1 MYERSAIVLE
11 RYFENLLEYRREGN
25 LRDNFYFYCELV
37 EKLEKYQVNYQKEF
51 IAIQDYNETLKK
63 IKTIQLT
70 QEKLYKRSAKLE
82 YNRNLLFN
90 NLDGKVE
97 EIEKC
102 IEKIEAE
109 VEKNNEDMK
118 STRVALI
125 NALGEFNEKKFELS
139 KCKRYKKM
147 AENDYNE
154 IYEKARS
161 NFDEIDQENV
171 GVIKAFAKFDNTDD
185 IIATLQENGSGEKI
199 PFNDGVIES
208 ATIFWLDIAKK
219 EAASYLTIYDKMV
232 KLMGDIDAGSA
243 KIELHKKYLRN
254 EKAKVDFIIAVKEYM
269 TQFLDYERMTI
280 IHGRKSHN
288 RLMSE
293 ACENFNADTVQIN
306 NLFELLLRET
316 TNKATKKAYKELY
329 NQSYLTEIKEKE
341 EKFKREKNRVN
352 LNTAT
357 LINSNYWRIE
367 GVRGIYTVFYKNVS
381 EVFGRDVEEFDIP
394 KEFDENVNED
404 SEEYDGEE
412 AEEVVVE
419 EVVEE
424 KKEEKKKEVPKMPFE
439 IHASLDIDLDDE
451 EEEEEEEDEVFKNF
465 KKINKKSKASEEENE
480 NEEDEDDELIMPSKV
495 NFDDDDDDDE
505 EDEID
510 FDDEEE
516 AIDDIDIQ
524 DDYEEDEDEED
535 EEESFDDDDDDYDEE
550 EEDTSFDFDDDEE
563 ESIVE
568 VKTKKTSKR
577 IAIPEDE
584 SDEIKELL
592 RKKIQSYDDLVDEVA
607 EDFEE
612 DEEFDIFG
620 EKYQNIDLS
629 DSDVIPAKT
638 RRKEDIEAEENA
650 QKDAIF
656 FENIR
661 KAQKPKIEEE
671 EDEPSFFGEIKKIT
685 SKRHSTIE
693 DEDIQE
699 PKSGMF
705 GKIKKIGTKKKKSSD
720 DVW

>member
-1 MYERSAIVLE
+1 MY
-11 RYFENLLEYRREGN
+11 N
-25 LRDNFYFYCELV
+25 FYCELV

-63 IKTIQLT
+63 IKQIQLT

-118 STRVALI
+118 SIKTALI
-125 NALGEFNEKKFELS
+125 ATLGEFNEKKFELS

-154 IYEKARS
+154 IYEKAKA

-171 GVIKAFAKFDNTDD
+171 AEIKAFAKFDNTDD

-199 PFNDGVIES
+199 PFNEGVIEC
-208 ATIFWLDIAKK
+208 ATIFGVDIAKK
-219 EAASYLTIYDKMV
+219 EAAAYLTIYDKMV
-232 KLMGDIDAGSA
+232 KLMADIDAGSA

-254 EKAKVDFIIAVKEYM
+254 EKAKIDFIVAVKEYM

-293 ACENFNADTVQIN
+293 ACENFNADAVQIN

-329 NQSYLTEIKEKE
+329 NQSYLTEIREKE
-341 EKFKREKNRVN
+341 EKFKKEKNRVN

-394 KEFDENVNED
+394 KEFDENASD
-404 SEEYDGEE
+404 DQDEYDGEN
-412 AEEVVVE
+412 VVDEQVEE

-424 KKEEKKKEVPKMPFE
+424 KKEEKKKETPRMPFE
-439 IHASLDIDLDDE
+439 FKGSLDIDLDDE
-451 EEEEEEEDEVFKNF
+451 NEETED
-465 KKINKKSKASEEENE
+465 
-480 NEEDEDDELIMPSKV
+480 EEDEDDEAFKNFKRINKKSKKLDDSDEEELDDDDLIMPSKV
-495 NFDDDDDDDE
+495 S
-505 EDEID
+505 
-510 FDDEEE
+510 FDDEDDEIEE
-516 AIDDIDIQ
+516 DGFEEDDEFDDYD
-524 DDYEEDEDEED
+524 DDYEEDEEDEEDLFSSSEEEDDDFED
-535 EEESFDDDDDDYDEE
+535 EEESMF
-550 EEDTSFDFDDDEE
+550 
-563 ESIVE
+563 ES
-568 VKTKKTSKR
+568 KLNKKKSKR
-577 IAIPEDE
+577 IEIPEDE
-584 SDEIKELL
+584 SDEIKEFV
-592 RKKIQSYDDLVDEVA
+592 RKKIQSYDDLVDDVVD
-607 EDFEE
+607 DFEDE
-612 DEEFDIFG
+612 EEFDIFG
-620 EKYQNIDLS
+620 EKYQNIDLT
-629 DSDVIPAKT
+629 DSDVIPAKKS
-638 RRKEDIEAEENA
+638 REEEIAAKESAK
-650 QKDAIF
+650 KDQLF

-661 KAQKPKIEEE
+661 KAQKPKIEDEE

-685 SKRHSTIE
+685 SKRHNTIE
-693 DEDIQE
+693 DEEIRE
-699 PKSGMF
+699 PKTGMF

>member
-63 IKTIQLT
+63 IKQIQLT

-118 STRVALI
+118 SIKTALI
-125 NALGEFNEKKFELS
+125 TTLGEFNEKKFELS

-154 IYEKARS
+154 IYEKAKA

-171 GVIKAFAKFDNTDD
+171 AEIKAFAKFDNTDD

-199 PFNDGVIES
+199 PFNEGVIEC
-208 ATIFWLDIAKK
+208 ATVFGVDIAKK
-219 EAASYLTIYDKMV
+219 EAAAYLTIYDKMV
-232 KLMGDIDAGSA
+232 KLMADIDAGSA

-254 EKAKVDFIIAVKEYM
+254 EKAKIDFIVAVKEYM

-293 ACENFNADTVQIN
+293 ACENFNADAVQIN

-329 NQSYLTEIKEKE
+329 NQSYLTEIREKE
-341 EKFKREKNRVN
+341 EKFKKEKNRVN

-394 KEFDENVNED
+394 KEFDENASED
-404 SEEYDGEE
+404 QDEYDGED
-412 AEEVVVE
+412 VVVEQVEE

-424 KKEEKKKEVPKMPFE
+424 KKEEKKKETPRMPFE
-439 IHASLDIDLDDE
+439 FKCSLDIDFDDE
-451 EEEEEEEDEVFKNF
+451 NEETEDEEDEEDEAFKNF
-465 KKINKKSKASEEENE
+465 KRINKKSKKIDDSDEEEL
-480 NEEDEDDELIMPSKV
+480 DDDLIMPSKV
-495 NFDDDDDDDE
+495 SFDE
-505 EDEID
+505 EDE
-510 FDDEEE
+510 FDDEFEDEE
-516 AIDDIDIQ
+516 DDEFDDYE
-524 DDYEEDEDEED
+524 DDYEEDEEDEDDLFSSSDDEDDDYEEDEED
-535 EEESFDDDDDDYDEE
+535 EEE
-550 EEDTSFDFDDDEE
+550 
-563 ESIVE
+563 ESMFE
-568 VKTKKTSKR
+568 SKTNKKKSKR
-577 IAIPEDE
+577 IGIPEDE
-584 SDEIKELL
+584 SDEIKEFV
-592 RKKIQSYDDLVDEVA
+592 RKKIQSYDDLVDDVVD
-607 EDFEE
+607 DFEDE
-612 DEEFDIFG
+612 EEFDIFG
-620 EKYQNIDLS
+620 EKYQNIDLT
-629 DSDVIPAKT
+629 DSDVIPAKKS
-638 RRKEDIEAEENA
+638 REEEIAAKESAK
-650 QKDAIF
+650 KDQLF

-661 KAQKPKIEEE
+661 KAQKPKIEDEE

-685 SKRHSTIE
+685 SKRHNTIE
-693 DEDIQE
+693 DEEIRE
-699 PKSGMF
+699 PKTGMF

>member
-63 IKTIQLT
+63 IKQIQLT

-118 STRVALI
+118 SIKTALI
-125 NALGEFNEKKFELS
+125 TTLGEFNEKKFELS

-154 IYEKARS
+154 IYEKAKA

-171 GVIKAFAKFDNTDD
+171 AEIKAFAKFDNTDD

-199 PFNDGVIES
+199 PFNEGVIEC
-208 ATIFWLDIAKK
+208 ATVFGVDIAKK
-219 EAASYLTIYDKMV
+219 EAAAYLTIYDKMV
-232 KLMGDIDAGSA
+232 KLMADIDAGSA

-254 EKAKVDFIIAVKEYM
+254 EKAKIDFIVAVKEYM

-293 ACENFNADTVQIN
+293 ACENFNADAVQIN

-329 NQSYLTEIKEKE
+329 NQSYLTEIREKE
-341 EKFKREKNRVN
+341 EKFKKEKNRVN

-394 KEFDENVNED
+394 KEFDENASED
-404 SEEYDGEE
+404 QDEYDGED
-412 AEEVVVE
+412 VVVEQVEE

-424 KKEEKKKEVPKMPFE
+424 KKEEKKKETPRMPFE
-439 IHASLDIDLDDE
+439 FKGSLDIDFDDE
-451 EEEEEEEDEVFKNF
+451 NEETEDEEDEEDEAFKNF
-465 KKINKKSKASEEENE
+465 KRINKKSKKIDDSDEEEL
-480 NEEDEDDELIMPSKV
+480 DDDLIMPSKV
-495 NFDDDDDDDE
+495 SFDE
-505 EDEID
+505 EDE
-510 FDDEEE
+510 FDDEFEDEE
-516 AIDDIDIQ
+516 DDEFDDYE
-524 DDYEEDEDEED
+524 DDYEEDEEDEDDLFSSSDDEDDDYEED
-535 EEESFDDDDDDYDEE
+535 EESMFES
-550 EEDTSFDFDDDEE
+550 
-563 ESIVE
+563 
-568 VKTKKTSKR
+568 KTNKKKSKR
-577 IAIPEDE
+577 IGIPEDE
-584 SDEIKELL
+584 SDEIKEFV
-592 RKKIQSYDDLVDEVA
+592 RKKIQSYDDLVDDVVD
-607 EDFEE
+607 DFEDE
-612 DEEFDIFG
+612 EEFDIFG
-620 EKYQNIDLS
+620 EKYQNIDLT
-629 DSDVIPAKT
+629 DSDVIPAKKS
-638 RRKEDIEAEENA
+638 REEEIAAKESAK
-650 QKDAIF
+650 KDQLF

-661 KAQKPKIEEE
+661 KAQKPKIEDEE

-685 SKRHSTIE
+685 SKRHNTIE
-693 DEDIQE
+693 DEEIRE
-699 PKSGMF
+699 PKTGMF

>member
-63 IKTIQLT
+63 IKQIQLT

-118 STRVALI
+118 SIKTALI
-125 NALGEFNEKKFELS
+125 TTLGEFNEKKFELS

-154 IYEKARS
+154 IYEKAKA

-171 GVIKAFAKFDNTDD
+171 AEIKAFAKFDNTDD

-199 PFNDGVIES
+199 PFNEGVIEC
-208 ATIFWLDIAKK
+208 ATVFGVDIAKK
-219 EAASYLTIYDKMV
+219 EAAAYLTIYDKMV
-232 KLMGDIDAGSA
+232 KLMADIDAGSA

-254 EKAKVDFIIAVKEYM
+254 EKAKIDFIVAVKEYM

-293 ACENFNADTVQIN
+293 ACENFNADAVQIN

-329 NQSYLTEIKEKE
+329 NQSYLTEIREKE
-341 EKFKREKNRVN
+341 EKFKKEKNRVN

-394 KEFDENVNED
+394 KEFDENASED
-404 SEEYDGEE
+404 QDEYDGED
-412 AEEVVVE
+412 VVVEQVEE

-424 KKEEKKKEVPKMPFE
+424 KKEEKKKETPRMPFE
-439 IHASLDIDLDDE
+439 FKGSLDIDFDDE
-451 EEEEEEEDEVFKNF
+451 NEETEDEEDEEDEAFKNF
-465 KKINKKSKASEEENE
+465 KRINKKSKKIDDSDEEEL
-480 NEEDEDDELIMPSKV
+480 DDDLIMPSKV
-495 NFDDDDDDDE
+495 SFDE
-505 EDEID
+505 EDG
-510 FDDEEE
+510 FDDEFEDEE
-516 AIDDIDIQ
+516 DDEFDDYE
-524 DDYEEDEDEED
+524 DDYEEDEEDEDDLFSSSDDEDDDYEEDEED
-535 EEESFDDDDDDYDEE
+535 EEE
-550 EEDTSFDFDDDEE
+550 
-563 ESIVE
+563 ESMFE
-568 VKTKKTSKR
+568 SKTNKKKSKR
-577 IAIPEDE
+577 IGIPEDE
-584 SDEIKELL
+584 SDEIKEFV
-592 RKKIQSYDDLVDEVA
+592 RKKIQSYDDLVDDVVD
-607 EDFEE
+607 DFEDE
-612 DEEFDIFG
+612 EEFDIFG
-620 EKYQNIDLS
+620 EKYQNIDLT
-629 DSDVIPAKT
+629 DSDVIPAKKS
-638 RRKEDIEAEENA
+638 REEEIAAKESAK
-650 QKDAIF
+650 KDQLF

-661 KAQKPKIEEE
+661 KAQKPKIEDEE

-685 SKRHSTIE
+685 SKRHNTIE
-693 DEDIQE
+693 DEEIRE
-699 PKSGMF
+699 PKTGMF

>member
-63 IKTIQLT
+63 IKQIQLT

-118 STRVALI
+118 STKVALI
-125 NALGEFNEKKFELS
+125 NALSEFNEKKFELS

-154 IYEKARS
+154 IYEKARA

-171 GVIKAFAKFDNTDD
+171 AEVKAFAKFDNTDD

-199 PFNDGVIES
+199 PFNEGVIEC
-208 ATIFWLDIAKK
+208 ATVFGVDIAKK
-219 EAASYLTIYDKMV
+219 EAAAYLTIYDKMV
-232 KLMGDIDAGSA
+232 KLMADIDTGSA

-254 EKAKVDFIIAVKEYM
+254 EKAKIDFIVAVKEYM

-293 ACENFNADTVQIN
+293 ACENFNADAVQIN

-329 NQSYLTEIKEKE
+329 NQSYLTEIREKE
-341 EKFKREKNRVN
+341 EKFKKEKNRVN

-394 KEFDENVNED
+394 KEFDENVSD
-404 SEEYDGEE
+404 DQDEYDGEDIVDDQVE
-412 AEEVVVE
+412 E

-424 KKEEKKKEVPKMPFE
+424 KKEEKKKETPRMPFE
-439 IHASLDIDLDDE
+439 IKGSLDMDFDE
-451 EEEEEEEDEVFKNF
+451 ESEEIEESDEDEEDEVFKNF
-465 KKINKKSKASEEENE
+465 KRINKKSKNIEDSEEDSD
-480 NEEDEDDELIMPSKV
+480 EEEYDEDDLIMPSKV
-495 NFDDDDDDDE
+495 SFDNDEDEEDFEVEEDDDELEDNFEEDDDFDDEDEEDLFSSRDDDDDDDDE
-505 EDEID
+505 E
-510 FDDEEE
+510 
-516 AIDDIDIQ
+516 
-524 DDYEEDEDEED
+524 
-535 EEESFDDDDDDYDEE
+535 
-550 EEDTSFDFDDDEE
+550 E
-563 ESIVE
+563 ESIFE
-568 VKTKKTSKR
+568 SKTKKKTKR
-577 IAIPEDE
+577 IEIPEDE
-584 SDEIKELL
+584 SDEIKELV
-592 RKKIQSYDDLVDEVA
+592 RKKIQSYDDLVDDVVD
-607 EDFEE
+607 DFEDE
-612 DEEFDIFG
+612 EEFDIFG
-620 EKYQNIDLS
+620 EKYQNIDLT
-629 DSDVIPAKT
+629 DSDVIPAKKS
-638 RRKEDIEAEENA
+638 REEEIAAKENA
-650 QKDAIF
+650 KKDAIF

-661 KAQKPKIEEE
+661 KAQKPKIDDEEE
-671 EDEPSFFGEIKKIT
+671 EEASFFGEIKRIT
-685 SKRHSTIE
+685 SKRHNTIE
-693 DEDIQE
+693 DEDIRE
-699 PKSGMF
+699 PKTGMF

>member
-63 IKTIQLT
+63 IKQIQLT

-118 STRVALI
+118 SIKTALI
-125 NALGEFNEKKFELS
+125 TTLGEFNEKKFELS

-154 IYEKARS
+154 IYEKAKA

-171 GVIKAFAKFDNTDD
+171 AEIKAFAKFDNTDD

-199 PFNDGVIES
+199 PFNEGVIEC
-208 ATIFWLDIAKK
+208 ATVFGVDIAKK
-219 EAASYLTIYDKMV
+219 EAAAYLTIYDKMV
-232 KLMGDIDAGSA
+232 KLMADIDAGSA

-254 EKAKVDFIIAVKEYM
+254 EKAKIDFIVAVKEYM

-293 ACENFNADTVQIN
+293 ACENFNADAVQIN

-329 NQSYLTEIKEKE
+329 NQSYLTEIREKE
-341 EKFKREKNRVN
+341 EKFKKEKNRVN

-394 KEFDENVNED
+394 KEFDENASED
-404 SEEYDGEE
+404 QDEYDGED
-412 AEEVVVE
+412 VVVEQVEE

-424 KKEEKKKEVPKMPFE
+424 KKEEKKKETPRMPFE
-439 IHASLDIDLDDE
+439 FKGSLDIDFDDE
-451 EEEEEEEDEVFKNF
+451 NEETEDEEDEEDEAFKNF
-465 KKINKKSKASEEENE
+465 KRINKKSKKIDDSDEEEL
-480 NEEDEDDELIMPSKV
+480 DDDLIMPSKV
-495 NFDDDDDDDE
+495 SFDE
-505 EDEID
+505 EDE
-510 FDDEEE
+510 FDDEFEDEE
-516 AIDDIDIQ
+516 DDEFDDYE
-524 DDYEEDEDEED
+524 DDYEEDEEDEDDLFSSSDDEDDDYEEDEED
-535 EEESFDDDDDDYDEE
+535 EEE
-550 EEDTSFDFDDDEE
+550 
-563 ESIVE
+563 ESMFE
-568 VKTKKTSKR
+568 SKTNKKKSKR
-577 IAIPEDE
+577 IGIPEDE
-584 SDEIKELL
+584 SDEIKEFV
-592 RKKIQSYDDLVDEVA
+592 RKKIQSYDDLVDDVVD
-607 EDFEE
+607 DFEDE
-612 DEEFDIFG
+612 EEFDIFG
-620 EKYQNIDLS
+620 EKYQNIDLT
-629 DSDVIPAKT
+629 DSDVIPAKKS
-638 RRKEDIEAEENA
+638 REEEIAAKESAK
-650 QKDAIF
+650 KDQLF

-661 KAQKPKIEEE
+661 KAQKPKIEDEE

-685 SKRHSTIE
+685 SKRHNTIE
-693 DEDIQE
+693 DEEIRE
-699 PKSGMF
+699 PKTGMF